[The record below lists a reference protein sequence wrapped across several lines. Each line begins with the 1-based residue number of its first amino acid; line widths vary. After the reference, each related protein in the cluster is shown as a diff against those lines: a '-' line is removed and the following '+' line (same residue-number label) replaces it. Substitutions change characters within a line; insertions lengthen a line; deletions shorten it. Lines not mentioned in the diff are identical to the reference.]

1 MRINLTNEEK
11 GITITAK
18 AKGQLPMGFVNK
30 LVEALYSDD
39 FSTES
44 RSKAEMLQML
54 EKLSTKE
61 TVPVI
66 SRPKAIE
73 KINSERTL
81 SSSIGE
87 RVNVPTYVFC
97 PSCGNE
103 DTQYIYRGNRYI
115 KCSSCQE
122 KLFLKPAGEVWGDL
136 DEDGNEYHATS
147 VYREPSY

>member
-18 AKGQLPMGFVNK
+18 AKGQLSKDFVNK
-30 LVEALYSDD
+30 LVEVLYLDS
-39 FSTES
+39 
-44 RSKAEMLQML
+44 
-54 EKLSTKE
+54 LSTTPLVKTLE
-61 TVPVI
+61 ILDSHVKNVHVT

-73 KINSERTL
+73 KINSERNM

-97 PSCGNE
+97 PSCGHE
-103 DTQYIYRGNRYI
+103 GTQQIFRGSRYI

-122 KLFLKPAGEVWGDL
+122 KLFLKPAGEVWGEE

-147 VYREPSY
+147 IYREASY